1 MTPRKVYEDAENYKK
16 FSSKMFDFRK
26 VLKIHEIEIVNP
38 RISFCIAYTWIE
50 KQLKF
55 EILDGREALFNLA

>member
-1 MTPRKVYEDAENYKK
+1 MTPRKVYEDAKNYKK
-16 FSSKMFDFRK
+16 LSSKMFDFRK
-26 VLKIHEIEIVNP
+26 ILKIHEIEIVNP

-55 EILDGREALFNLA
+55 EIY